1 MAVFVRTSSSLL
13 NEDVTPAAFW
23 VTNPNNTYIGNAV
36 AGGTHFGFWYRI
48 LDRPDG
54 PSFSSNYC
62 PKKIP
67 MGINLN
73 NTVHAVGRF
82 GLWIFPGY
90 TPTVTGSCSD
100 SNPSVAKFENLTS
113 YSNDK
118 GAEWVMSNPMQFRNF
133 VVFDHYTEAIAT
145 KTIVNNENTN
155 TPYAKIFYNETTGSL
170 VTNSIIIGNSD
181 SSSPASIGSS
191 GLVIAWERGLLIK
204 SNRFYNFPDANSHAI
219 RATEIIGRC
228 T

>member
-1 MAVFVRTSSSLL
+1 M
-13 NEDVTPAAFW
+13 TPAAFW

-48 LDRPDG
+48 LDRPEG
-54 PSFSSNYC
+54 PSFTQDYC

-67 MGINLN
+67 MGKNYN

-90 TPTVTGSCSD
+90 TPTLTGKCTD
-100 SNPSVAKFENLTS
+100 TTPSPAKFENFIS

-133 VVFDHYTEAIAT
+133 VVYDHATEGITA
-145 KTIVNNENTN
+145 KTIVNNEVTN
-155 TPYAKIFYNETTGSL
+155 TGYSKIFYNETTGSL
-170 VTNSIIIGNSD
+170 VTNSIFIGNSD
-181 SSSPASIGSS
+181 SSSPTSISSS

-204 SNRFYNFPDANSHAI
+204 SNRFYNFPDAGSHAI
-219 RATEIIGRC
+219 RATEITGRC
-228 T
+228 M